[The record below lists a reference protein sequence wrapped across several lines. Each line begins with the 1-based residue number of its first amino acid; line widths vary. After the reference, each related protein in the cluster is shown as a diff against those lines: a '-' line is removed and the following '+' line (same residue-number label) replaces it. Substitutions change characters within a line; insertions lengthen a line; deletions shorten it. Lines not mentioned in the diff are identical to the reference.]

1 MELFSVRVEDADREP
16 DRTLPRPLSCE
27 PTTVS
32 DPDRDLNSE
41 LFSAKPE
48 AKTREPD
55 RDLNSEF
62 FSARLE
68 AEPSEALRV
77 KARPLIPEPESDRE
91 PVRDLNSED
100 FSARLEIEDS
110 EPVRD
115 FARPLT

>member
-1 MELFSVRVEDADREP
+1 MELFSVRLEDADREP

-27 PTTVS
+27 PTTES
-32 DPDRDLNSE
+32 EPDRDLNSELFSARLEAEDREPVRDLNSE

-77 KARPLIPEPESDRE
+77 KA
-91 PVRDLNSED
+91 
-100 FSARLEIEDS
+100 
-110 EPVRD
+110 
-115 FARPLT
+115 